1 MRSQKILLIM
11 LAAAVLAGGA
21 AEAKGAR
28 MGGGMRMSPSITR
41 PAAPK
46 AAPKPAAPAQK
57 TTPAQQAAPAQ
68 QGAQKQN
75 AQAGEK
81 AGAESGKRNI
91 DEGIDPKDY
100 GKKNTG
106 TGTAPAGTSSGFFG
120 GGGFFRGFSL
130 WPWMWFGSMNHSAAA
145 EDGSEAE
152 TAQEEGPSWWESL
165 WASISSF
172 FGFAN

>member
-1 MRSQKILLIM
+1 MKAQKVLLIM

-21 AEAKGAR
+21 ADAKGAR
-28 MGGGMRMSPSITR
+28 MGGGMRMAPSITR

-46 AAPKPAAPAQK
+46 TAPKQAAPVQK

-68 QGAQKQN
+68 KTAPAK
-75 AQAGEK
+75 
-81 AGAESGKRNI
+81 ESGAKDAGQKKQAI

-100 GKKNTG
+100 GKKNVG

-120 GGGFFRGFSL
+120 SGGFFRGFSL

-145 EDGSEAE
+145 EDGGEAE
-152 TAQEEGPSWWESL
+152 TAQQEEPSWWESL
-165 WASISSF
+165 WASICSF
-172 FGFAN
+172 FGFVN